1 MTRHRLLV
9 AVDGSAPAERAVRH
23 VIGLASAGMS
33 LRVLLLNVQPEWA
46 PPRSKQDE
54 AEGKR
59 LHARAADRATRRA
72 RALLEAAKIP
82 HEVQMRVGP
91 AAESIVKLAR
101 TARCQGIVV
110 GMRGRGALARVVLG
124 SVSWKLL
131 QLADLP
137 VTLVK

>member
-9 AVDGSAPAERAVRH
+9 AVDGSEPAERAVRH

-33 LRVLLLNVQPEWA
+33 LRVVLLNVQPEWA

-54 AEGKR
+54 MEGKR
-59 LHARAADRATRRA
+59 LHARAAERATRRA

-82 HEVQMRVGP
+82 HEARMRVGP
-91 AAESIVKLAR
+91 AAENIVKVAR
-101 TARCQGIVV
+101 ATRCRGIVM
-110 GMRGRGALARVVLG
+110 GLRGRSALVRVVLG
-124 SVSWKLL
+124 SVSLKTL